1 VGVGWGGALG
11 TIFPDGTAAAGLKNP
26 NRIAVYALDAK
37 GVLAPPEPQ
46 QRTFDPPPA
55 TASME
60 QVSSGLLLFSEHCGV
75 QAIQDFLIW
84 KANQRKQA
92 MSAPPA
98 Q

>member
-1 VGVGWGGALG
+1 VLGGAREQQG
-11 TIFPDGTAAAGLKNP
+11 MP
-26 NRIAVYALDAK
+26 NFREQLDA
-37 GVLAPPEPQ
+37 G
-46 QRTFDPPPA
+46 
-55 TASME
+55 
-60 QVSSGLLLFSEHCGV
+60 GV

>member
-1 VGVGWGGALG
+1 
-11 TIFPDGTAAAGLKNP
+11 
-26 NRIAVYALDAK
+26 
-37 GVLAPPEPQ
+37 
-46 QRTFDPPPA
+46 
-55 TASME
+55 ME
-60 QVSSGLLLFSEHCGV
+60 QVSSGLLLFSEHCGVCHGSGAGGVPDLDYMSAQTHREFAGIVLGGAREQQGMPNFREQLDAGGV

>member
-1 VGVGWGGALG
+1 M
-11 TIFPDGTAAAGLKNP
+11 P
-26 NRIAVYALDAK
+26 NFREQLDA
-37 GVLAPPEPQ
+37 G
-46 QRTFDPPPA
+46 
-55 TASME
+55 
-60 QVSSGLLLFSEHCGV
+60 GV